1 MRHFRRPTA
10 GLHRAA
16 AFAPVFYRISAF
28 RFEVLNV
35 ALTLLGLSG
44 ALTHDP
50 SAALYIDGK
59 LVAAAEEERFVRD
72 KHAKNRMPYESAKF
86 CLDFAGIKP
95 ADVDAVAIPFA
106 PISLSEKARWHYAR
120 RYWYAPD
127 RALDAILLGNR
138 RYQRYRRRIEWC
150 LQQLG
155 FDLKRVDIVPVE
167 HHLAHASSAYHC
179 SGFTEKTAI
188 LGIDGKGEY
197 ATTFFGYGE
206 NGRIHKIKEF
216 YDPDS
221 LGGLYGALTEFLG
234 FEMLDGE
241 YKVMGMAPYGDPSK
255 YDFSRLAQFV
265 DGELV
270 VNTELANVIGLR
282 RYKENGKGFY
292 FSPRLI
298 DWLGPRREG
307 DVADEPYVHYA
318 ASMQKLF
325 EDLALQMIDY
335 YLSDILRETGRLA
348 FSGGGALNVKLNQ
361 RIIAR
366 DDVRELFVQPASG
379 DAGTAIGAAAYVSHQ
394 RGVAVEKM
402 EHVYLGPSY
411 SNEDVIAACARHP
424 GQPQWQRIDDVPAQI
439 AHILTEGHPVAWFQ
453 GRMEFGPRAL
463 GGRSILGCP
472 SAPGVADRIN
482 EQIKF
487 RERWRPFC
495 PSMLDTVGPQ
505 MLGSEHP
512 APFMTFTFAV
522 NDEWKS
528 RVPEVVHEDGTS
540 RAQVLRRE
548 FNPRYYDLMVELEKR
563 TGNGVVLNTSLN
575 RRGEPMICSPTDALN
590 MFFGSDLQ
598 YLIME
603 DVLVVKAAQRA

>member
-1 MRHFRRPTA
+1 MKP
-10 GLHRAA
+10 
-16 AFAPVFYRISAF
+16 
-28 RFEVLNV
+28 
-35 ALTLLGLSG
+35 LTILGLSG
-44 ALTHDP
+44 SLSHDP
-50 SAALYIDGK
+50 SAALYIGGK
-59 LVAAAEEERFVRD
+59 LVAAAEEERFIRD
-72 KHAKNRMPYESAKF
+72 KHAKGRMPFESAKF
-86 CLDFAGIKP
+86 CLDFAGIQP

-106 PISLSEKARWHYAR
+106 PISLAEPARWHYAK

-127 RALDAILLGNR
+127 RALDALFNGNR
-138 RYQRYRRRIEWC
+138 RFRRYRGKILEC
-150 LQQLG
+150 LKQLG
-155 FDLKRVDIVPVE
+155 FDPDKVDLVPVE
-167 HHLAHASSAYHC
+167 HHLTHASSAYHC
-179 SGFTEKTAI
+179 SGFSEKTAI

-221 LGGLYGALTEFLG
+221 LGGLYGAITEYLG

-241 YKVMGMAPYGDPSK
+241 YKVMGMAPYGDPNK
-255 YDFSRLAQFV
+255 YDFSRLAKFEN
-265 DGELV
+265 GELV
-270 VNTELANVIGLR
+270 VNTDYANVIGLR
-282 RYKENGKGFY
+282 RYKEAENGKSRGYY
-292 FSPRLI
+292 FSPKLI
-298 DWLGPRREG
+298 DWLGPKRAG
-307 DVADEPYVHYA
+307 DIADDPYIHYA

-325 EDLALQMIDY
+325 EDIALQMIDH
-335 YLSDILRETGRLA
+335 YLGDILRETGRLA
-348 FSGGGALNVKLNQ
+348 FAGGGALNVKLNQ
-361 RIIAR
+361 KIIAR
-366 DDVRELFVQPASG
+366 PELKELFVQPASG
-379 DAGTAIGAAAYVSHQ
+379 DSGTAIGAASYVSVA
-394 RGVAVEKM
+394 RGVPVEKM
-402 EHVYLGPSY
+402 EHVFLGPAY
-411 SNEDVIAACARHP
+411 SNEDVIAACEQHASRP
-424 GQPQWQRIDDVPAQI
+424 AWQKIDAVPQRIARLLAD
-439 AHILTEGHPVAWFQ
+439 GHPVAWFQ

-495 PSMLDTVGPQ
+495 PSMLDSVGPQ
-505 MLGSEHP
+505 MLGSHHP

-522 NDEWKS
+522 APEWKA

-548 FNPRYYDLMVELEKR
+548 FNPRYYDLMLEMEKL

-598 YLIME
+598 YLVME
-603 DVLVVKAAQRA
+603 DVLVVK

>member
-1 MRHFRRPTA
+1 MP
-10 GLHRAA
+10 
-16 AFAPVFYRISAF
+16 
-28 RFEVLNV
+28 
-35 ALTLLGLSG
+35 LTILGLSG

-50 SAALYIDGK
+50 SAALYIDGR

-95 ADVDAVAIPFA
+95 KDVDAVAIPFA
-106 PISLSEKARWHYAR
+106 PVSLFGPARWHYAK

-127 RALDAILLGNR
+127 RALDAILMGNR
-138 RYQRYRRRIEWC
+138 RYHRYRKRVEWC

-155 FDLKRVDIVPVE
+155 FDTKKVQIVPVE

-179 SGFTEKTAI
+179 SGFKEKTAI

-221 LGGLYGALTEFLG
+221 LGGLYGALTEYLG

-241 YKVMGMAPYGDPSK
+241 YKVMGMAPYGDPER
-255 YDFSRLAQFV
+255 YDFSRLAKFEN
-265 DGELV
+265 GELV
-270 VNTELANVIGLR
+270 VDTELANVIGFR
-282 RYKENGKGFY
+282 RYKENGKGYY
-292 FSPRLI
+292 FSPKLI
-298 DWLGPRREG
+298 DWLGPKRDG
-307 DVADEPYVHYA
+307 DIADEPYIHYA

-325 EDLALQMIDY
+325 EDLSLQMMDH
-335 YLSDILRETGRLA
+335 YLGDILRETGRLA
-348 FSGGGALNVKLNQ
+348 FAGGGALNVKLNQ
-361 RIIAR
+361 KIIAR
-366 DDVRELFVQPASG
+366 PELRELFVQPASG
-379 DAGTAIGAAAYVSHQ
+379 DSGTAVGAAAYVSEQ
-394 RGVAVEKM
+394 RGVPVEKM
-402 EHVYLGPSY
+402 EHVYLGPNY

-424 GQPQWQRIDDVPAQI
+424 ARPQWQKIDDVPART
-439 AHILTEGHPVAWFQ
+439 AKILADGHPVAWFQ

-495 PSMLDTVGPQ
+495 PSMLDTVGPK
-505 MLGSEHP
+505 MLQSEHP
-512 APFMTFTFAV
+512 APFMTFTFEVAE
-522 NDEWKS
+522 EWKR
-528 RVPEVVHEDGTS
+528 RVPEVVHEDGTA

-548 FNPRYYDLMVELEKR
+548 FNPRYYDLMVELEKL

-598 YLIME
+598 YLVME
-603 DVLVVKAAQRA
+603 DILVVKGDPASE